1 MAAHAVAGPAPAV
14 SNRRWRL
21 FVGLAAAVV
30 LADQATK
37 SVVSAAFSSGTVLS
51 VVGDIVRIAPRANT
65 GAIFG
70 LFPDQAALFGVLSV
84 GVLGLIVLY
93 HARSGAAGPL
103 MSVALGLLLGGAIGN
118 LIDRFRFGYVLDF
131 VDMGIGD
138 LRWYT
143 FNVADAAIS
152 LSILL
157 LLVLAV
163 LGERLAKATR
173 AVTWR
178 A

>member
-1 MAAHAVAGPAPAV
+1 MSPVAAQALASRPSSVSTRRWGLFAGLAV
-14 SNRRWRL
+14 SI
-21 FVGLAAAVV
+21 V

-37 SVVSAAFSSGTVLS
+37 SLVASSLHLGS
-51 VVGDIVRIAPRANT
+51 VVRVVDDLVRIAPSANT

-70 LFPDQAALFGVLSV
+70 LFPDQAALFGLLSL
-84 GVLGLIVLY
+84 GVLALIVVY
-93 HARSGAAGPL
+93 HARSAAGPL
-103 MSVALGLLLGGAIGN
+103 MSVTLGLLLGGAIGN

-131 VDMGIGD
+131 VDVGIGG

-152 LSILL
+152 LSIALL
-157 LLVLAV
+157 LLGAV
-163 LGERLAKATR
+163 LGSRFAA
-173 AVTWR
+173 WR